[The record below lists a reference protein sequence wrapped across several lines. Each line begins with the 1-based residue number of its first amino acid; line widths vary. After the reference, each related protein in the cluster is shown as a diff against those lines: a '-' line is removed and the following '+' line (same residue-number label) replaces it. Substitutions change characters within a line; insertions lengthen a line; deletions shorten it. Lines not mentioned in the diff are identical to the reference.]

1 VFKVLSYVMPATR
14 RVLGVLG
21 ATEVVGFWFWNL
33 VATDTRYDL
42 PLLTTV
48 MAALLG
54 ISAATPFLLAALALP
69 RARDRVLV
77 AWSATLITI
86 NVALHWAALAS
97 CGSTAGLLTL
107 AAGLL
112 TWLTYLVVVVIAPS
126 GRAPDSVDPHGNDHR
141 GS

>member
-1 VFKVLSYVMPATR
+1 MFKVLSYVMPATR

-86 NVALHWAALAS
+86 NVAYWAALAS
-97 CGSTAGLLTL
+97 RGSTAGLLTL

-112 TWLTYLVVVVIAPS
+112 TWLTYLVVIVIALS